1 MLPFDAESLF
11 AAIGGYHRGHP
22 LAAVLAPVAAALA
35 LLLALRGPASARRA
49 VPFLLAG
56 CWLWIGVAWHLGAFA
71 QLNFAA
77 PAYGALFVLQG
88 FVLAWLGIRDRLR
101 FGGAGGWA
109 GAVGVA
115 LALLG
120 IVAMPLGDGLLGW
133 PWSSARLA
141 GMDPCPTAVL
151 TLGILLLARPPR
163 PLAMII
169 PVLWTIIA
177 AATGWV
183 LGIGPDMAL
192 PLAALAAVAGAFR
205 RSYAAEA
212 RISA

>member
-1 MLPFDAESLF
+1 
-11 AAIGGYHRGHP
+11 
-22 LAAVLAPVAAALA
+22 
-35 LLLALRGPASARRA
+35 
-49 VPFLLAG
+49 
-56 CWLWIGVAWHLGAFA
+56 
-71 QLNFAA
+71 
-77 PAYGALFVLQG
+77 
-88 FVLAWLGIRDRLR
+88 
-101 FGGAGGWA
+101 
-109 GAVGVA
+109 
-115 LALLG
+115 
-120 IVAMPLGDGLLGW
+120 MPLGDGLLGW